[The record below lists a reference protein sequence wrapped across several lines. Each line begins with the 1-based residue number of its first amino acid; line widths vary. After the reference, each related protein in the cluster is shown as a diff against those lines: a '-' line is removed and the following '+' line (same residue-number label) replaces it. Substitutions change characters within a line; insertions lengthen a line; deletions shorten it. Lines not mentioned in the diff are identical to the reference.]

1 MDISLYFTDGSDR
14 LDWYSHASMLLA
26 AGLLAVFVLFVR
38 RLGPAATVLPWC
50 AFYLATRSQDGYYL
64 LMTPLWLASAVTAPI
79 AEFRTAAA
87 AAPRLLSGPHRRQAR
102 VAAAVLLV
110 TPALA
115 SAAVAA
121 TGAPPMAMQL
131 TGVRRALPT
140 VVTRLTLR
148 VTNSSGDALTPHYTL
163 TTGQGM
169 SRYWS
174 QVSGPATLPAHSTE
188 TIELRPPNGAFT
200 LPHKNIRIR
209 VRAFTATPQTLSSS
223 DLRLRPTG

>member
-1 MDISLYFTDGSDR
+1 
-14 LDWYSHASMLLA
+14 
-26 AGLLAVFVLFVR
+26 
-38 RLGPAATVLPWC
+38 
-50 AFYLATRSQDGYYL
+50 
-64 LMTPLWLASAVTAPI
+64 
-79 AEFRTAAA
+79 
-87 AAPRLLSGPHRRQAR
+87 
-102 VAAAVLLV
+102 
-110 TPALA
+110 
-115 SAAVAA
+115 
-121 TGAPPMAMQL
+121 MAMQL

-163 TTGQGM
+163 TTGEGM

-223 DLRLRPTG
+223 DLRLRPAD